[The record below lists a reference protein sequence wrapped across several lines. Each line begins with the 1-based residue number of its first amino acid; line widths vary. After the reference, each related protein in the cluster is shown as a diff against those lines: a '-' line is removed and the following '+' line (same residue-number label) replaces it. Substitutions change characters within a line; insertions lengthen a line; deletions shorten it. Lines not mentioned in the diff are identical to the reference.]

1 MKESR
6 LKRKPKKGKRGD
18 CMVDVW
24 DENQRK
30 HIMKRLRATKRNE
43 SICLQGWEVAILLRI
58 YDEQRDRINELE
70 EKTDE

>member
-6 LKRKPKKGKRGD
+6 RKRKPQKGKRGD
-18 CMVDVW
+18 YMVDVW

>member
-1 MKESR
+1 
-6 LKRKPKKGKRGD
+6 
-18 CMVDVW
+18 MVDVW

-30 HIMKRLRATKRNE
+30 HIMKRFRATKRNE
-43 SICLQGWEVAILLRI
+43 SICLQGWEVAMLLRI